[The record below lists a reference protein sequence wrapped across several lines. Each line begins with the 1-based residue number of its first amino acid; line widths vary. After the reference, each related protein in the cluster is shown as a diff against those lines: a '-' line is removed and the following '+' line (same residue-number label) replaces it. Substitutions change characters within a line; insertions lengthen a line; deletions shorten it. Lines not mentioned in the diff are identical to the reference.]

1 MYKNSEAINRD
12 IDSSDVNS
20 DDADKFSGDESDD
33 ENPPRS
39 FVNPSY
45 NERQMNSCKN
55 FHLFNHL
62 SRINE
67 DEKVDV
73 QNCGGKTLI
82 FAFVLIYMH
91 HPR

>member
-1 MYKNSEAINRD
+1 MFKNSEAINRD

-20 DDADKFSGDESDD
+20 DDEADKFSGDESDD

-55 FHLFNHL
+55 
-62 SRINE
+62 RI
-67 DEKVDV
+67 
-73 QNCGGKTLI
+73 
-82 FAFVLIYMH
+82 
-91 HPR
+91 